1 LRIKN
6 QATVQEMDF
15 RGDSDPFPT
24 IGNSPEDEAR

>member
-1 LRIKN
+1 
-6 QATVQEMDF
+6 VQEMDF